1 MRQKFNE
8 FAKDVIAELVQC
20 LVSPKNTGLSEEQI
34 EHQKITDAKQIMEVE
49 FALYVLNKIAPNEK
63 DPLAIQYL
71 LYNHAIFMNDET
83 PRQYTYAVQKLSHWF
98 PGWRIAS
105 ILEDRIRT
113 YRTCCQKYGRK
124 QISFQQTK
132 KSNEQSTA
140 GSKFTFLW
148 QFLAIHDFTASYEQL
163 CHQALTHEQLS
174 LRFMTANKGL
184 IADQFKNVY
193 PIGIPDWLQANNDY
207 EVANWEQTDASPIS
221 ITYDELIKT
230 AQEMDNV
237 LPNHR
242 YEARMKGLS
251 FYDISAFNGQ
261 MIESHHINITGTE
274 HWVGPLGAGKSTF
287 MKVLAYHLA
296 HKAKTKKRLT
306 IFLKDI
312 AEVIELTEEL
322 LSLQI
327 KTEAIISHNERK
339 NHIEKYL
346 RYAASSKN
354 EHAVLNLSSPLARR
368 LLSIC
373 PLLGFNKLKKDFSP
387 PCFSIVEKKNES
399 ANLQDR
405 RKPMDN
411 HTLYNNGQKCVCPY
425 LPKCPY
431 ASMYTNLKDAQ
442 VIVTTIQSTIN
453 TNVPSVVIN
462 KEMTFYEFLNLYSD
476 VVILDE
482 SDKHQLTLDD
492 RFMPDETLFDE
503 NSMYLATLQSE
514 ILKNTNLMRLSRT
527 KPHINEWVSNFERT
541 SILLRDIA
549 SIIDNQNSQAHIK
562 KFLSNKRFTSVLLLR
577 AIIIECHFELKRYPN
592 GNVDEKKA
600 EAFKQSMEAV
610 HIFNQLYK
618 APDHYEKTI
627 HNALVK
633 TFLEIVKSDDTNAQL
648 YIAENWLSTNFSSEY
663 VKQKQNELAKQLILA
678 LNFVKLE
685 KYLAFLSNHYS
696 AIESELNPTAKSY
709 FNFFGKRRR
718 LFDGVT
724 PVSYIG
730 VQYGFILENSLVKQA
745 SLSRLKVFN
754 YEAIGR
760 FLLTSYSNLY
770 EGFDHKPGAHAILLS
785 ATSLAPNSP
794 KFNVQLPVKRL
805 LVNRDEEDEQLI
817 RKAPQIL
824 YTFAPQ
830 YDEEGAIRISG
841 VYEKSEHQIERLT
854 KTFVANR
861 FLQKVTSKLPQN
873 RQRSLL
879 VMSSY
884 EKSKMFAIA
893 LHNAYSE
900 FSKEIAVLVKDF
912 EPELE
917 KLNIVQITRDEVSEI
932 AINYPNIK
940 YVIIPL
946 EAIDRGMNILLDDNS
961 GIAAFSCILYL
972 MRPYPVPSEQSEKL
986 RRSNIFALES
996 YSRKVLDSKS
1006 SLQEVFNNLRK
1017 ENFRMMQAG
1026 YARYG
1031 YQALKDD
1038 ERDSLLMDYQVI
1050 MYQLEGRLLRGG
1062 SDAFVY
1068 FIDSA
1073 FMPNTVEGK
1082 LDTYKTSMIEGWL
1095 HLNERL
1101 MQRPDHNV
1109 LNVLYETRFEG
1120 LKNLKID
1127 MPILIEDE
1135 EEVYEFN

>member
-1 MRQKFNE
+1 MRQKFNV
-8 FAKDVIAELVQC
+8 FAKNVVDKLVQS
-20 LVSPKNTGLSEEQI
+20 LPSPQNTELLEEQI
-34 EHQKITDAKQIMEVE
+34 EQQMKSDANQMVEVE
-49 FALYVLNKIAPNEK
+49 FALYVLSKIAPNEK
-63 DPLAIQYL
+63 NPLSIQSL
-71 LYNHAIFMNDET
+71 LYNHALFMNDET

-98 PGWRIAS
+98 PSWRIAS
-105 ILEDRIRT
+105 ILEGRIRT

-132 KSNEQSTA
+132 ITNEQSTSE
-140 GSKFTFLW
+140 SKLTFSW
-148 QFLAIHDFTASYEQL
+148 QSLSIHDFTESYEQL
-163 CHQALTHEQLS
+163 CHQALTHNPLS
-174 LRFMTANKGL
+174 HKFATVNKGL

-193 PIGIPDWLQANNDY
+193 PIGIPDWLRATNDY
-207 EVANWEQTDASPIS
+207 EPANWVQTDASSIT
-221 ITYDELIKT
+221 ITYDELIET
-230 AQEMDNV
+230 AQEMDKV

-242 YEARMKGLS
+242 YEERLNRLS

-261 MIESHHINITGTE
+261 MIENRHLNIDGTE

-287 MKVLAYHLA
+287 MKVLAFHLA
-296 HKAKTKKRLT
+296 HTAQTKKRLT

-322 LSLQI
+322 LALQI
-327 KTEAIISHNERK
+327 KAEAIISYNERK
-339 NHIEKYL
+339 NHTEKYL
-346 RYAASSKN
+346 RYTASFKN
-354 EHAVLNLSSPLARR
+354 EHPILNLSSPLARR
-368 LLSIC
+368 LLSVC
-373 PLLGFNKLKKDFSP
+373 PLLGFNKLNKDFSP
-387 PCFSIVEKKNES
+387 PCFSIVEKKSET
-399 ANLQDR
+399 ANIQDR
-405 RKPMDN
+405 RKTMDN
-411 HTLYNNGQKCVCPY
+411 HALYNNGQKCVCPY
-425 LPKCPY
+425 LSKCPY

-442 VIVTTIQSTIN
+442 VFVTTIQSTID
-453 TNVPSVVIN
+453 TKVPSVVIN
-462 KEMTFYEFLNLYSD
+462 KEMTFFEFLNLYSD
-476 VVILDE
+476 IVILDE
-482 SDKHQLTLDD
+482 ADKHQLTLDD

-514 ILKNTNLMRLSRT
+514 ILKNPHIMRLSRT
-527 KPHINEWVSNFERT
+527 KPHINEWVSNFEKT

-549 SIIDNQNSQAHIK
+549 SIIDNQNNRVNIK

-577 AIIIECHFELKRYPN
+577 AIMIECYFEQKRYPN
-592 GNVDEKKA
+592 GDLDAQRV

-610 HIFNQLYK
+610 HVFNQLYK
-618 APDHYEKTI
+618 APDHYEKLI
-627 HNALVK
+627 HNTLVK
-633 TFLEIVKSDDTNAQL
+633 TFLEIVKSDDMNAQL
-648 YIAENWLSTNFSSEY
+648 YIAKSWFSNNFSSEY
-663 VKQKQNELAKQLILA
+663 VTKKQNELAKQLILA

-709 FNFFGKRRR
+709 FNFFGKKRR
-718 LFDGVT
+718 LYDGVT

-730 VQYGFILENSLVKQA
+730 VQYGFILENSLEKQA

-754 YEAIGR
+754 YESIGR

-770 EGFDHKPGAHAILLS
+770 EGFDHKPSAHAILLS
-785 ATSLAPNSP
+785 ATSLAPYSP

-805 LVNRDEEDEQLI
+805 LVNRDEENELLI
-817 RKAPQIL
+817 RKAPQIK

-830 YDEEGAIRISG
+830 FDEEGAIRISG
-841 VYEKSEHQIERLT
+841 VYEKLQHQIERLA
-854 KTFVANR
+854 KTFVDNR

-893 LHNAYSE
+893 LYKSDSK
-900 FSKEIAVLVKDF
+900 FSKEMAVLVKNI

-917 KLNIVQITRDEVSEI
+917 KLNIMQITRDEVSEI
-932 AINYPNIK
+932 AINHPHIK

-946 EAIDRGMNILLDDNS
+946 EAIDRGMNILLEDNS

-986 RRSNIFALES
+986 RRSNIFALETF
-996 YSRKVLDSKS
+996 SRKLLDSSS
-1006 SLQEVFNNLRK
+1006 SLQETFNNLRK
-1017 ENFRMMQAG
+1017 ENFSIMQTG
-1026 YARYG
+1026 YTRYG

-1073 FMPNTVEGK
+1073 FMPRTVEGK
-1082 LDTYKTSMIEGWL
+1082 LDTYKTSMIKGWL

-1101 MQRPDHNV
+1101 MQRPDHNIIN
-1109 LNVLYETRFEG
+1109 LLYESRFEG
-1120 LKNLKID
+1120 LKNLIID
-1127 MPILIEDE
+1127 MPISIDDE
-1135 EEVYEFN
+1135 EVVYE